1 MTTDLIDTRQQFYEM
16 LDELVIRIGQPDDVT
31 ALVEFNVA
39 MARETENK
47 VLSRDIVATGVET
60 ALQDSSHGFY
70 VVAEKGGAIAGSLLV
85 TKEWSDWR
93 DGEFWWIQSVYVEP
107 QYRRQGVYRRLYEFV
122 REQARA
128 KGNVCGFRL
137 YVERQNQVAQQTYRN
152 LGMRETVYRLYE
164 EEF

>member
-1 MTTDLIDTRQQFYEM
+1 MHDD
-16 LDELVIRIGQPDDVT
+16 LVIRVGQPGDVT

-47 VLSRDIVATGVET
+47 VLSRNIVSTGVVT

-70 VVAEKGGAIAGSLLV
+70 VVAEKAGAIAGSLLV

-93 DGEFWWIQSVYVEP
+93 DGEFWWIQSVYVKP

-137 YVERQNQVAQQTYRN
+137 YVERDNQVAQRTYRN